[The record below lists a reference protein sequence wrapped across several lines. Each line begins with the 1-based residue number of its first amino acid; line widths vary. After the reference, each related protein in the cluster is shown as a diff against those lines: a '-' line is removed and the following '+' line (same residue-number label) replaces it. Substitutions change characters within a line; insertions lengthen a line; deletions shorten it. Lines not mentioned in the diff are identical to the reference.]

1 MTMPNWANKRQ
12 HSGIRRNT
20 QTNAGQLG
28 KYEERGNI
36 RREQRAGHAQASSN
50 FCEENLD
57 KKAGHMIL
65 CMWPRA
71 CIVWDAHALVA
82 LPRLAEQVAILHLKD
97 VERNSS
103 SWIENQAEGKE
114 SKLAGM
120 GLWVQ
125 GRIENQAEGKVSS
138 PSWQ

>member
-1 MTMPNWANKRQ
+1 M
-12 HSGIRRNT
+12 
-20 QTNAGQLG
+20 
-28 KYEERGNI
+28 
-36 RREQRAGHAQASSN
+36 
-50 FCEENLD
+50 D
-57 KKAGHMIL
+57 KKAGHMIS

-114 SKLAGM
+114 SKLAVM
-120 GLWVQ
+120 GFWVQ